1 MPTKLNQATLI
12 KCSLIILLV
21 QVVTSQLNV
30 NPSLGKKKNSLIE
43 KLTKM
48 PQSVVGIFLLIMLK
62 SVIVQSQPQ
71 WDKVKLINFA
81 ATKSHKLPFDLRQL
95 TFNWW

>member
-1 MPTKLNQATLI
+1 MFINNSPGTG
-12 KCSLIILLV
+12 SHIITEC
-21 QVVTSQLNV
+21 Q
-30 NPSLGKKKNSLIE
+30 PIIREKKNSLIE

-62 SVIVQSQPQ
+62 SVIVQSQSR